1 MSQTEAKVLQ
11 LEKEVELLRSAVFG
25 LVGRDEEGDYR
36 PAFVK
41 KIWRGLG
48 ERPFFEFKN
57 VDSFLS
63 HLRSKKPQA

>member
-1 MSQTEAKVLQ
+1 MSQTELKVLQ

-41 KIWRGLG
+41 KIWRTVG
-48 ERPFFEFKN
+48 ESPTYKFKDP
-57 VDSFLS
+57 DSFLR
-63 HLRSKKPQA
+63 HLRDGSHD